1 MISKKVLQYYSSL
14 LIKKYRKTENKF
26 LVEGIKSVVEGLNS
40 NYNCEVVFVTNIF
53 AKENNELI
61 DQTNVSKHKIILLT
75 QKEFEKISDTKT
87 PQGIAAVFNK
97 PSKIFE
103 KVSSFN
109 DQLLIV
115 LDNISD
121 PGNLGT
127 IIRNCDWFGVKNI
140 FLSENIVD
148 HTNPKVIRSSMGSVF
163 HLNLFE
169 EVGAKSLSILKRQGY
184 EILCADL
191 DGENIFSHKR
201 NKKTIIILSSESHGP
216 SKEFLEISDKK
227 ICIPKIGD
235 AESLNVASAS
245 AVLLAILTKK
255 KAIRRSPCDS

>member
-1 MISKKVLQYYSSL
+1 MISKNELQYYSSL
-14 LIKKYRKTENKF
+14 LTKKYRKKENKF
-26 LVEGIKSVVEGLNS
+26 IVEGKKSVLEGLNS
-40 NYNCEVVFVTNIF
+40 SYKCEVVFITNKFSDENKEIVADITSSKKKIVTL
-53 AKENNELI
+53 K
-61 DQTNVSKHKIILLT
+61 

-97 PSKIFE
+97 PKNIFE
-103 KVSSFN
+103 KVYSFN
-109 DQLLIV
+109 DKLIIM

-127 IIRNCDWFGVKNI
+127 IIRNCDWFGIKNI
-140 FLSENIVD
+140 LLSENIVD
-148 HTNPKVIRSSMGSVF
+148 YTNPKVIRSSMGSVF

-169 EVGAKSLSILKRQGY
+169 EVGTKSLLKFKSQGY

-191 DGENIFSHKR
+191 EGENIFSYQR

-227 ICIPKIGD
+227 ICIPKIGN

-245 AVLLAILTKK
+245 AVLLAILTK
-255 KAIRRSPCDS
+255 